1 MIDESLLWKEMQ
13 AALDDTA
20 PKSRSDGDVS
30 ALHCA
35 ARFNDAV
42 CRQLNQLW
50 KHDKLAQWQILGGGD
65 GTEAP
70 LTACD
75 GKCSSETCH
84 TRSFKLRLF
93 LVHVMRDQERVAVE
107 RMITRSVN
115 TPHLYVS
122 PDAIDLARMARLLPP
137 GSKYRSD
144 TCAIHACVDELCL
157 LHPEARSATVHIY
170 NRMHTE
176 ELRSA
181 TLQTTVYFC
190 AQHERFHLCDQF
202 CDQTHLG
209 RNGELVC
216 ALSQMVKTA
225 PESVFSYGDGTAR
238 ITDADVGG
246 VGYTSGTAGSAA
258 MTHEDIQE
266 TRQFGAGGGGDDGTA
281 AVAAAT
287 PKPRRGY
294 GESDVL
300 RERGS
305 LVGRRKGRGHGSVIG
320 GEVRAKR
327 DRATLA
333 SVTAQSSGDDHA
345 LPPQELAKQFDEA
358 ARSVANVPTS
368 DVVPQKE
375 GSARQRKL
383 RRAKRVKATLGGA
396 VAHTT
401 LVVPI
406 SFYRLL
412 ACDDNDSAAEERLV
426 LSVQQQ
432 QQQQPSSGG
441 GSSSGEKCVDGGEDA
456 LVLLTLNIRATVPFG
471 ERSERYDA
479 EFLRDILEEKRTAV
493 LRRARFEYR
502 GSGISDTIARYVPF
516 GTGQLFVRYGERA
529 CAIFWRLFAS
539 HQRSAIERNKD
550 AAAEEKLR
558 IAVETYTTDRKRA
571 KKPVLAEDYSRLA
584 QNMRE
589 SAIIFKRLVIDET
602 LWVLIETHVALL
614 ITEFYFN
621 MIGFIEQFSARFAS
635 EIVDAVQTH
644 FCFEHFVPVILFFM
658 RNGLETNGVVLLPPD
673 HIITHEWFPETA
685 TLRLLGLPEQT
696 MTHLCSTVRAYVATA
711 REIKV
716 SMRRLEATQLQQE
729 EIMALRMPS
738 ADSPPIEESTAF
750 AEHAAAQ
757 LVRLFVSRRSA
768 RLELLNH

>member
-13 AALDDTA
+13 IALADAT
-20 PKSRSDGDVS
+20 PKSSGAAEGVS
-30 ALHCA
+30 ELNCL

-42 CRQLNQLW
+42 CRQLTRLW
-50 KHDKLAQWQILGGGD
+50 SREKLAQWQVLGGSE
-65 GTEAP
+65 TP

-75 GKCSSETCH
+75 GKCSSETCR
-84 TRSFKLRLF
+84 TRSYKLRLF
-93 LVHVMRDQERVAVE
+93 LVHVVRDQERAAVE

-115 TPHLYVS
+115 SPHLYLS
-122 PDAIDLARMARLLPP
+122 RDAIDLARMARLLPP
-137 GSKYRSD
+137 GNKYRAD

-157 LHPEARSATVHIY
+157 LHPDARSATVQIY

-176 ELRSA
+176 ELRSP

-190 AQHERFHLCDQF
+190 TQHERFHLCDQF

-209 RNGELVC
+209 RNGELIC

-238 ITDADVGG
+238 ITDADVSGG
-246 VGYTSGTAGSAA
+246 VGYASGTGMSSAI
-258 MTHEDIQE
+258 THEDLQE
-266 TRQFGAGGGGDDGTA
+266 TRQFAGSDGATL
-281 AVAAAT
+281 AT
-287 PKPRRGY
+287 TSLPKPRRGY

-300 RERGS
+300 RDRGT

-358 ARSVANVPTS
+358 ARSVANVPMS
-368 DVVPQKE
+368 DVMSQKE

-401 LVVPI
+401 LVVPV

-412 ACDDNDSAAEERLV
+412 ASDDHDGSAEERLV
-426 LSVQQQ
+426 LSA
-432 QQQQPSSGG
+432 QQQPRSAGTGG
-441 GSSSGEKCVDGGEDA
+441 CDDEDG
-456 LVLLTLNIRATVPFG
+456 LVILTLNIRATVPFG

-479 EFLRDILEEKRTAV
+479 EFLRDIMEEKRAAV
-493 LRRARFEYR
+493 ARRARFEHR
-502 GSGISDTIARYVPF
+502 NIGESIARYVPF
-516 GTGQLFVRYGERA
+516 GTGRLFVRYGERA

-539 HQRSAIERNKD
+539 QQRSAIERNKD

-558 IAVETYTTDRKRA
+558 IAVETYTNDCKRA
-571 KKPVLAEDYSRLA
+571 KKPVVAEDYSRLA
-584 QNMRE
+584 QSMRE

-602 LWVLIETHVALL
+602 LWTLVETHAALL
-614 ITEFYFN
+614 ATEFYFN
-621 MIGFIEQFSARFAS
+621 MIGFIEQFSDRFAS

-658 RNGLETNGVVLLPPD
+658 RNGLETNGVVLLPPE

-729 EIMALRMPS
+729 EIMALRLPS
-738 ADSPPIEESTAF
+738 ADSPPIENSHAF

-757 LVRLFVSRRSA
+757 LVRLFVSHRSA